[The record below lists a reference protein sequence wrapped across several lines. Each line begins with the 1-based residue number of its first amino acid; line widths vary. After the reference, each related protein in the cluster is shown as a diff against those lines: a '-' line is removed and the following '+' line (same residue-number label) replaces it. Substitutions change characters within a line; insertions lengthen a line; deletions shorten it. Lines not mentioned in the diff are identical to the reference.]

1 MSARGKGSYWIYIVT
16 NKRNGT
22 LYVGVTNSLRRR
34 IWQHKAKEIDGF
46 TRQYG
51 LTVLVYF
58 EEFRSPT
65 AAITREKEIKGWLRK
80 RKLELIEAENPN
92 WADLSTGWYS
102 PLDSSLRS
110 E

>member
-1 MSARGKGSYWIYIVT
+1 MRAHGTGSYWVYIVT

-22 LYVGVTNSLRRR
+22 LYIGVTGSLHRR

-46 TRQYG
+46 TKKYG
-51 LTVLVYF
+51 LTLLVHF
-58 EEFRSPT
+58 EEFRS
-65 AAITREKEIKGWLRK
+65 ADSAIAREKEIKGWLRR
-80 RKLELIEAENPN
+80 RKLALIEHDNPD
-92 WADLSTGWYS
+92 WQDLSAGWYP